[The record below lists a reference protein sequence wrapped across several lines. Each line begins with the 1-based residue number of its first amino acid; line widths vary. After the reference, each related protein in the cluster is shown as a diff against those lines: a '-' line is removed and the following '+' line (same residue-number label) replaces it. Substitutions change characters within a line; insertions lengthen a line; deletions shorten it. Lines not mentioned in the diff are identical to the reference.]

1 LSTEVALFVAFLNTV
16 TAVSEATVGTAS
28 VRGGVVIGS
37 SEVALFSSIKN
48 TVTAQESTVG
58 RTSRSAIALFTES
71 RVNDTITAATES
83 TGSTTG
89 SVRSVGVICTHIT
102 FLIVRVVSNSIT
114 TEWNSAVGSA
124 STGEEV
130 VVQWSII
137 TLLIWIANT
146 ITTERKRAVVSALL
160 RSRVHVVVEGS
171 VIALLPWISDTITTV
186 QCALFGASDR
196 CQSPVAF
203 FVGVNDTIT
212 TTWETTIWSASIRLV
227 CIEESVIA
235 LLSTINDTIT
245 DVWKTTLGTASV
257 WLVVGVHWSIITL
270 LEQGVLNETV
280 SVSAEIITR
289 EVELELGEEA
299 RSHGSADVEEN
310 SNNSVRTISSGMP
323 EIGFNIGMVSIDGVL
338 RWNVEVDLV
347 QIIGLSIIS
356 EVVSEVIVENNS
368 EVTTSPSDL
377 VGTVFVTSQHM
388 VERRSISD
396 EAGPCGVDVDW

>member
-1 LSTEVALFVAFLNTV
+1 
-16 TAVSEATVGTAS
+16 
-28 VRGGVVIGS
+28 
-37 SEVALFSSIKN
+37 
-48 TVTAQESTVG
+48 
-58 RTSRSAIALFTES
+58 
-71 RVNDTITAATES
+71 
-83 TGSTTG
+83 
-89 SVRSVGVICTHIT
+89 
-102 FLIVRVVSNSIT
+102 
-114 TEWNSAVGSA
+114 
-124 STGEEV
+124 
-130 VVQWSII
+130 
-137 TLLIWIANT
+137 LLIWIANT